1 MSVLLL
7 LLMAYEL
14 VGSAAHEWIWVGM
27 LALFLVH
34 HALNGKWTRNLFRG
48 KVTPLRALQTA
59 LAALAL
65 VTMLGSF
72 VSALLV
78 SRTVFAFLPVRG
90 GRSLGRMLHM
100 LSAYWGFVFL
110 SLHLGL
116 HWGTML
122 ALAGRLCKGP
132 SRARRILLRALGG
145 AIALYGAWAFFR
157 RSIPDYL
164 FLRTQFAFF
173 DFSEPRIFFFLD
185 YVAAMGDLCLDR
197 TLPGKGRAAS
207 EGGKKRMKRAPC
219 ALLLTLCACAAP
231 EPEEAQASFF
241 AMNTYMTMTAHGA
254 DAQAAVDR
262 AQARIEALES
272 LWSVTQEGS
281 DIYAVNHAQGQPVAV
296 HEETA
301 ALLSFAL
308 DMAEETGGAL
318 EPTLYPVL
326 AAWGFTADAHRVPE
340 EAELAALL
348 ENVDYARVR
357 VQGGDRAAGPG
368 HDAGPGRRG

>member
-1 MSVLLL
+1 
-7 LLMAYEL
+7 
-14 VGSAAHEWIWVGM
+14 
-27 LALFLVH
+27 
-34 HALNGKWTRNLFRG
+34 
-48 KVTPLRALQTA
+48 
-59 LAALAL
+59 
-65 VTMLGSF
+65 
-72 VSALLV
+72 
-78 SRTVFAFLPVRG
+78 
-90 GRSLGRMLHM
+90 
-100 LSAYWGFVFL
+100 
-110 SLHLGL
+110 
-116 HWGTML
+116 
-122 ALAGRLCKGP
+122 
-132 SRARRILLRALGG
+132 
-145 AIALYGAWAFFR
+145 
-157 RSIPDYL
+157 
-164 FLRTQFAFF
+164 
-173 DFSEPRIFFFLD
+173 
-185 YVAAMGDLCLDR
+185 
-197 TLPGKGRAAS
+197 
-207 EGGKKRMKRAPC
+207 MKRALCALLC

-241 AMNTYMTMTAHGA
+241 AMNTYMTMTAYGA
-254 DAQAAVDR
+254 NAQAAVDR

>member
-1 MSVLLL
+1 MKPKAIGRIFVDAGMSVLLL

-14 VGSAAHEWIWVGM
+14 VGSAAHEWIGVGM

-48 KVTPLRALQTA
+48 KVTPLRALQTV

-145 AIALYGAWAFFR
+145 AIALYGA
-157 RSIPDYL
+157 
-164 FLRTQFAFF
+164 
-173 DFSEPRIFFFLD
+173 
-185 YVAAMGDLCLDR
+185 
-197 TLPGKGRAAS
+197 
-207 EGGKKRMKRAPC
+207 
-219 ALLLTLCACAAP
+219 
-231 EPEEAQASFF
+231 
-241 AMNTYMTMTAHGA
+241 
-254 DAQAAVDR
+254 
-262 AQARIEALES
+262 
-272 LWSVTQEGS
+272 
-281 DIYAVNHAQGQPVAV
+281 
-296 HEETA
+296 
-301 ALLSFAL
+301 
-308 DMAEETGGAL
+308 
-318 EPTLYPVL
+318 
-326 AAWGFTADAHRVPE
+326 
-340 EAELAALL
+340 
-348 ENVDYARVR
+348 
-357 VQGGDRAAGPG
+357 
-368 HDAGPGRRG
+368 